1 MKKKLA
7 IVLAVAL
14 LCIMAVGTT
23 LTYFTDTT
31 EVDTN
36 TMAVGN
42 VKIEQV
48 EDFDA
53 GAKLLPYNGDP
64 TKTGFTEELNAVTKA
79 VTVKN
84 IGSEAAYIRTLF
96 AFEGV
101 KDQETNKYVNPVEK
115 GIIHVEYNTD
125 KIADTETKVGAW
137 AHVGSIKVGE
147 VDYFVYSFT
156 YSAALAAGTD
166 SVTPF
171 SLKAIA
177 LDCNQG
183 NEFYN
188 NVGTDGKYNI
198 LVLSQAVQTAGFTG
212 ATAVADAFAAAFP
225 LDKDGEGNAT
235 VIPTTW
241 FPQTLNQG

>member
-7 IVLAVAL
+7 IVLAMAL

-31 EVDTN
+31 AVDKN
-36 TMAVGN
+36 TMTVGN

-48 EDFDA
+48 EVFAAD
-53 GAKLLPYNGDP
+53 AKLLPY
-64 TKTGFTEELNAVTKA
+64 TGEIKADGKLSTENNAVTKT

-166 SVTPF
+166 SVTPD

-183 NEFYN
+183 NEFYT
-188 NVGTDGKYNI
+188 NVGTDGEYNI

-212 ATAVADAFAAAFP
+212 ETAVANAFAAAFP
-225 LDKDGEGNAT
+225 YGNNNKELED
-235 VIPTTW
+235 W
-241 FPQTLNQG
+241 FNKN

>member
-7 IVLAVAL
+7 IVLAMAL

-48 EDFDA
+48 EVFAAD
-53 GAKLLPYNGDP
+53 AKLLPY
-64 TKTGFTEELNAVTKA
+64 TGEIKADGKLSTENNAVTKT
-79 VTVKN
+79 VSVKN

-96 AFEGV
+96 AFEAVAGA
-101 KDQETNKYVNPVEK
+101 DPV
-115 GIIHVEYNTD
+115 GTIIHVERS
-125 KIADTETKVGAW
+125 ADSVGDW
-137 AHVGSIKVGE
+137 APVGE
-147 VDYFVYSFT
+147 IEVDEVTYFVYSFT

-183 NEFYN
+183 NEFYT

-212 ATAVADAFAAAFP
+212 ETAVANAFAAAFP
-225 LDKDGEGNAT
+225 YGDNNEALED
-235 VIPTTW
+235 W
-241 FPQTLNQG
+241 FNKN

>member
-36 TMAVGN
+36 TMTVGN

-53 GAKLLPYNGDP
+53 GAKLLPYIGEIKAGD
-64 TKTGFTEELNAVTKA
+64 ELLTAKNAVTKA
-79 VTVKN
+79 VAVKN

-96 AFEGV
+96 AFEAVAGA
-101 KDQETNKYVNPVEK
+101 DPV
-115 GIIHVEYNTD
+115 GTIIHVERSADSVGNWAPVG
-125 KIADTETKVGAW
+125 KI
-137 AHVGSIKVGE
+137 E
-147 VDYFVYSFT
+147 VDEVTYFVYSFT

-166 SVTPF
+166 SVTPD

-177 LDCNQG
+177 LDCKQDNA
-183 NEFYN
+183 FFDA
-188 NVGTDGKYNI
+188 VGDKYDV

-212 ATAVADAFAAAFP
+212 ATAVADAFTAAFP
-225 LDKDGEGNAT
+225 YGDNNEELED
-235 VIPTTW
+235 W
-241 FPQTLNQG
+241 FDEN

>member
-7 IVLAVAL
+7 IVLAMAL

-31 EVDTN
+31 AVDKN
-36 TMAVGN
+36 TMTVGN

-64 TKTGFTEELNAVTKA
+64 TKTGFAEELNAVTKA

-96 AFEGV
+96 AFEAVAGA
-101 KDQETNKYVNPVEK
+101 DPV
-115 GIIHVEYNTD
+115 GTIIHVERS
-125 KIADTETKVGAW
+125 ADSVGDW
-137 AHVGSIKVGE
+137 APVGE
-147 VDYFVYSFT
+147 IEVDEVTYFVYSFT

-166 SVTPF
+166 SVTPA

-177 LDCNQG
+177 LDCKQDNA
-183 NEFYN
+183 FFDA
-188 NVGTDGKYNI
+188 VGDKYDV

-212 ATAVADAFAAAFP
+212 ETAVANAFAAAFP
-225 LDKDGEGNAT
+225 YGDNNEALED
-235 VIPTTW
+235 W
-241 FPQTLNQG
+241 FNKN